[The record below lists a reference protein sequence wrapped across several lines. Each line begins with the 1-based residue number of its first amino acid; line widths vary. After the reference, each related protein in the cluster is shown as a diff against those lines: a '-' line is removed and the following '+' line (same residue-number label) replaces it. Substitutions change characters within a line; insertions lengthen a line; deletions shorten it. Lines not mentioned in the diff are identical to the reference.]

1 MNYGFIDI
9 SFCRYFFYGF
19 FYTFVVLNKV
29 HFFYQLNDR
38 KQKEKRWSLSGSF
51 YRTGTEQKTFFCT
64 EKK

>member
-29 HFFYQLNDR
+29 HLFYQLNDR

-51 YRTGTEQKTFFCT
+51 Y
-64 EKK
+64 